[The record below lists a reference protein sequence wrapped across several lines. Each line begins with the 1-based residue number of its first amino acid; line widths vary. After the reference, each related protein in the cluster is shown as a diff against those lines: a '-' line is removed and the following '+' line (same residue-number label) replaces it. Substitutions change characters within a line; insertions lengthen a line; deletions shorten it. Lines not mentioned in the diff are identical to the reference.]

1 MEHPVR
7 SKSLRK
13 LVSAQMQEEAI
24 PRKIVVPNSVND
36 DNDQEKLIEF
46 HSQIVLVV
54 FLISADNK
62 PILSVAQPKT
72 LGPYLTQ
79 DSLTRQM
86 SSLSGNSI
94 CLAFKIYLY
103 LDYLPLWF
111 LKCKLHL
118 SPHSQQFQYWLSW
131 SIIFPRYF
139 LPPAYQIVS
148 SLFTMI
154 AYGLSPLTR
163 IRVP

>member
-1 MEHPVR
+1 MSVQ
-7 SKSLRK
+7 L
-13 LVSAQMQEEAI
+13 QEETI
-24 PRKIVVPNSVND
+24 SRKIVVPNSVN
-36 DNDQEKLIEF
+36 NDHDEEKLIGF
-46 HSQIVLVV
+46 DSQIVFAVL
-54 FLISADNK
+54 LISADNK

-79 DSLTRQM
+79 GSLTRQM

-111 LKCKLHL
+111 LKCKLRL
-118 SPHSQQFQYWLSW
+118 SPHSQQFQYWLSC
-131 SIIFPRYF
+131 SIIFPWYF

-148 SLFTMI
+148 SLITMI